1 MTVLV
6 RLTVMV
12 RFSALS
18 KSTLHV
24 RLTVLIRS
32 PALVRLTIM
41 IWLTV
46 CFCRSLF
53 HMLLEFVFC
62 LSLYF
67 SVHSDN
73 RILEMSLEVFF
84 WCSVP
89 PEISLC
95 VFYVLVFSR
104 YQYIWCRISDSSDV
118 CEEKATCKKFDLKS
132 TGVEKAHRRE
142 VFGFYLKVG
151 GSLPNIM
158 LKLQY
163 LIAFTDIDILLN
175 KLPDTLILRIHY
187 PHGSCKFPCI
197 CAYHLRKFRNL

>member
-1 MTVLV
+1 MSSLHDIMTVLV

-95 VFYVLVFSR
+95 VFYVLVFF
-104 YQYIWCRISDSSDV
+104 QIPIHLMQDIWFFWCLWR
-118 CEEKATCKKFDLKS
+118 KS
-132 TGVEKAHRRE
+132 YMQE
-142 VFGFYLKVG
+142 VWSQVNRSGEG
-151 GSLPNIM
+151 
-158 LKLQY
+158 
-163 LIAFTDIDILLN
+163 T
-175 KLPDTLILRIHY
+175 
-187 PHGSCKFPCI
+187 
-197 CAYHLRKFRNL
+197 